1 MKKLVKNKNTIIAI
15 LCLTIIVLSI
25 GFTLIALKLKERESK
40 NKIYDVSI
48 VRIQEGTA
56 IKGGEILPTGT
67 SKIENNGKT
76 ADFEFKLN
84 NPKDTL
90 TYIITVTNNGNIPAK
105 LMSVPDVT
113 TINGEEPTEVQFN
126 VSVLDEKMVLQPTE
140 TAQIAVVAAWP
151 NTSEEIPE
159 GEVSK
164 TATITLNYQQV
175 TADDVGD

>member
-1 MKKLVKNKNTIIAI
+1 MKKLVKNKNAIIAI

-56 IKGGEILPTGT
+56 IKGGEILPTAT

-90 TYIITVTNNGNIPAK
+90 TYIITVKNNGNLKAK
-105 LMSVPDVT
+105 IDGLSESPDYLNSNAQANMILPVI
-113 TINGEEPTEVQFN
+113 INHNDITNQELNPGEEINLTISIEFTSNGLPM
-126 VSVLDEKMVLQPTE
+126 EK
-140 TAQIAVVAAWP
+140 I
-151 NTSEEIPE
+151 IPYKISILSSCIE
-159 GEVSK
+159 
-164 TATITLNYQQV
+164 
-175 TADDVGD
+175 